1 MTSICVFSKGHKL
14 NQLDNETYHPNKGH
28 IVYNNE
34 TRSIQF
40 YCRYKFIIINNH
52 TVDGR
57 NPKQPPGMH
66 KALQILPRSLTWT
79 LKISPWKRRFR
90 TWKPSFSG
98 SMLNF
103 GGVIISSTSSCDTLA
118 CWISPHRRRFTR
130 SGMAFQTTGLWRR
143 ATSSTWTWRWDVET
157 AVGGGYRGVGMRGD
171 RRCSNGSRWWVLVGK
186 FSKTVSVTW
195 ERTFPKLQGFGPIS
209 ECFFKNRSFLMVF
222 MAIQAVCCFGFKGTG
237 GGGWDG
243 WLIQGCKNRQNKK
256 KFWRR
261 GSEKQKI
268 WRWTYS
274 KRWTLR

>member
-1 MTSICVFSKGHKL
+1 MLQKSGAEQLKIDMKLQCKHRRHIMKWYPGSSEWPRLGGFYISNLFGVVVVTSICVFSKGHKL

-103 GGVIISSTSSCDTLA
+103 GGVIISSHIFMRYVGLLDFSASSPVHPFRHGIPDDRPLEEGDFLNVDVTV
-118 CWISPHRRRFTR
+118 
-130 SGMAFQTTGLWRR
+130 G
-143 ATSSTWTWRWDVET
+143 RWN
-157 AVGGGYRGVGMRGD
+157 GRG
-171 RRCSNGSRWWVLVGK
+171 WWVPWCRDAGRPTL
-186 FSKTVSVTW
+186 
-195 ERTFPKLQGFGPIS
+195 
-209 ECFFKNRSFLMVF
+209 FK
-222 MAIQAVCCFGFKGTG
+222 
-237 GGGWDG
+237 
-243 WLIQGCKNRQNKK
+243 RQ
-256 KFWRR
+256 
-261 GSEKQKI
+261 
-268 WRWTYS
+268 
-274 KRWTLR
+274 